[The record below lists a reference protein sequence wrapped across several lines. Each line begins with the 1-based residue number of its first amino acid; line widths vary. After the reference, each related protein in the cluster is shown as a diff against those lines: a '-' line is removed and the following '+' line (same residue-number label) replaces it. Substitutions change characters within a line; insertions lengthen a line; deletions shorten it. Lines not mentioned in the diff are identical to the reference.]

1 MAPDHENVKT
11 DPRVLRTR
19 KLIDEAFLAVLNDKG
34 FEELSVQD
42 VADRA
47 GINRA
52 TFYAHYGD
60 KYDLMADWIRK
71 DFTDKLQEKN
81 LLVRD
86 LSGESVLEIITL
98 VGAYVAGLHGH
109 CKPPHRHLDWMLE
122 QEISGYCADLFR
134 SWAQGRMNA
143 RERKSIHMRTTAAA
157 GAMYALILD
166 WLPAEKRPSVEA
178 FAKSILPTIM
188 DILLDS

>member
-1 MAPDHENVKT
+1 LALDQESAKT

-86 LSGESVLEIITL
+86 SNEGSVQEIIML
-98 VGAYVAGLHGH
+98 VCAYVAGLHGH

-134 SWAQGRMNA
+134 TWAGNQMNSS
-143 RERKSIHMRTTAAA
+143 ERKSMRMRATAAA
-157 GAMYALILD
+157 GAMYSLVLD
-166 WLPAEKRPSVEA
+166 WLAAEKRPSAETFV
-178 FAKSILPTIM
+178 KSILPMVTN
-188 DILLDS
+188 ILREG